1 MTIAFYLFFHDRANK
16 DRRIAPA
23 DLDRFIAIA
32 GSTPKL
38 SRLHAYTP
46 SHARDPYTND
56 PAPPMLAAQL
66 YFDDL
71 PELEAALAPDGHLQ
85 ALARPGTLPSLD
97 GAQVEQQAMLSRR
110 FAVPDPTFHN
120 APGTYPCTFLVEYPG
135 AAEDLNAWLWHYIVH
150 HPPLMVQLPKVRDV
164 EICTRVDWCGFLP
177 WPRVDRMQRNK
188 VVFDSQADL
197 QASLESPV
205 RHAMRRDFES
215 FPKFTGGNMHYPLDT
230 RIIRPG

>member
-1 MTIAFYLFFHDRANK
+1 MTIAYFVFFHHHTEPN
-16 DRRIAPA
+16 RRIDQA
-23 DLDRFIAIA
+23 DLDRFIAITR
-32 GSTPKL
+32 STPQL
-38 SRLHAYTP
+38 SRVHVYTP

-56 PAPPMLAAQL
+56 PRPPMLAAQL
-66 YFDDL
+66 FFNDL

-85 ALARPGTLPSLD
+85 ALAARDAFPSLT
-97 GAQVEQQAMLSRR
+97 GAQVEQQAMLVRS
-110 FAVPDPTFHN
+110 FAVPDATFHN
-120 APGTYPCTFLVEYPG
+120 APGTHPCTFLVEYPG
-135 AAEDLNAWLWHYIVH
+135 AAEDLNAWLWHYIMN

-215 FPKFTGGNMHYPLDT
+215 FPKFSGGNMHYPLDT
-230 RIIRPG
+230 RIIRPA